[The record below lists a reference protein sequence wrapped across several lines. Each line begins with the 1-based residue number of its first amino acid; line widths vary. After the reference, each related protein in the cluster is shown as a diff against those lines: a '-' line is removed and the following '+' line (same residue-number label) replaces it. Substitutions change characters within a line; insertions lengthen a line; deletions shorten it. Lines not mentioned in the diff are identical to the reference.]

1 MIFSQVFSLRILLR
15 ILPMHFIPRNF
26 SFFTLKIRFYKVYFW
41 INFRLSN
48 HNVTPGSSE
57 NPYDEARSAEFDGV
71 GGWTVIK
78 SVL

>member
-1 MIFSQVFSLRILLR
+1 MD
-15 ILPMHFIPRNF
+15 FIPRNF

-57 NPYDEARSAEFDGV
+57 NPYDEARSAEFYMGIYAYV
-71 GGWTVIK
+71 GIICLFGNECQYIYAHNK
-78 SVL
+78 HLCL

>member
-15 ILPMHFIPRNF
+15 ILPMDFIPRNF

-48 HNVTPGSSE
+48 HNVPEGSSA
-57 NPYDEARSAEFDGV
+57 NPYVEARSAELRILL
-71 GGWTVIK
+71 WI
-78 SVL
+78 LLMIL